1 VHVATL
7 WKAKKK
13 VGVHIPPDEGVSTGG
28 DDWPDAYRERI
39 QHLEDAEACV
49 VTFWHHHWQQPVFV
63 LYYSLLFGNPLSVTS
78 FNRFPKFIEA
88 VVRRLVW
95 ILFSMYFDDAT
106 IQDWNRQLDRGQNA
120 VQTVLTSLGS
130 PFSLDKRQP
139 MGKSADFLGLE
150 HDTESVTT
158 EGHMTFWVR
167 ERIENNMEKMMT
179 QAKASN
185 FFPPGTASK
194 MYGTAN
200 FWETGTFGKMGR
212 AGLNAIKDRQYSSD
226 NQMTAEIHRSFDILR
241 VINELRPKRIVQII
255 DSPVERFCAASDA
268 AYEGTRGSG
277 GYLMVIQP
285 CREAEERWGRMVQIP
300 TQVYDIWGQQET
312 YIAQLEMMMVLAA
325 IIEDGAQ
332 LKYRRGIWFVD
343 NVAALMA
350 LVRGRSNQPA
360 LDQMALL
367 IHTALF
373 TLRAWVYF
381 EWVESKANWSDG
393 ISREGLKDKWHQ
405 ENHFQAST
413 SVMPHLVLRLP
424 MKPGLMVFEYL
435 FGAA

>member
-1 VHVATL
+1 
-7 WKAKKK
+7 
-13 VGVHIPPDEGVSTGG
+13 
-28 DDWPDAYRERI
+28 
-39 QHLEDAEACV
+39 
-49 VTFWHHHWQQPVFV
+49 
-63 LYYSLLFGNPLSVTS
+63 
-78 FNRFPKFIEA
+78 
-88 VVRRLVW
+88 
-95 ILFSMYFDDAT
+95 
-106 IQDWNRQLDRGQNA
+106 
-120 VQTVLTSLGS
+120 
-130 PFSLDKRQP
+130 
-139 MGKSADFLGLE
+139 
-150 HDTESVTT
+150 
-158 EGHMTFWVR
+158 
-167 ERIENNMEKMMT
+167 
-179 QAKASN
+179 
-185 FFPPGTASK
+185 
-194 MYGTAN
+194 
-200 FWETGTFGKMGR
+200 
-212 AGLNAIKDRQYSSD
+212 
-226 NQMTAEIHRSFDILR
+226 MTAEIHRSFDILR
-241 VINELRPKRIVQII
+241 VINELRPRRIVQII

-268 AYEGTRGSG
+268 AYEGTKGSG
-277 GYLMVIQP
+277 GYMMVIQP
-285 CREAEERWGRMVQIP
+285 CSEAEERRGRMVQIP
-300 TQVYDIWGQQET
+300 TQVYDIWGEQET

-393 ISREGLKDKWHQ
+393 ISRDGLGDKWHQ

-413 SVMPHLVLRLP
+413 AVMPHLVLRLP